1 MTTYKQTVNDV
12 KVALRLQR
20 YHGHQRGLRRLHL
33 RGLHS
38 QRTTQRARIQCKKI
52 SHGTAEETAE
62 MVPGELPHRLGRSIR
77 HNRHRSNLQRPQDAL
92 SVAGK
97 SRHVKGELQ

>member
-38 QRTTQRARIQCKKI
+38 QRTTQRARIQCKK
-52 SHGTAEETAE
+52 SLMVQPKRRQKWCPESCLTASADRFATIVIEAIC
-62 MVPGELPHRLGRSIR
+62 RGRR
-77 HNRHRSNLQRPQDAL
+77 MH
-92 SVAGK
+92 SVLRARAGM
-97 SRHVKGELQ
+97 